1 MHSQQATSY
10 KLQATFAHPQR
21 NIDALHIEPGMT
33 IADFGAGSGMYV
45 MQIAKRLANLGA
57 VYAVDVQ
64 RDLLRRIH
72 NDAQSRGLHTV
83 KVLWCDL
90 EKPSATQLPNNS
102 VDMVLISNIL
112 FQVENKD
119 ALFFEAMR
127 ILRPRGRV
135 VVIDWF
141 ESFGNMGP
149 TKQDVVTRETAGRIA
164 EESGF
169 VFEYEFEAGAHHY
182 GLVFLKHLV

>member
-1 MHSQQATSY
+1 MSQVLFSHSTEN
-10 KLQATFAHPQR
+10 FAHPHR
-21 NIDALHIEPGMT
+21 NVEALHIEPGMT
-33 IADFGAGSGMYV
+33 IADFGAGSGAYV
-45 MQIAKRLANLGA
+45 YAMAKRLSGLGT
-57 VYAVDVQ
+57 VYAIDVQ
-64 RDLLRRIH
+64 RDLLRRIQ
-72 NDAQSRGLHTV
+72 NESQQRGLRTV

-90 EKPSATQLPNNS
+90 ERPLATQLPNDS
-102 VDMVLISNIL
+102 VDMVLISNLL

-135 VVIDWF
+135 VLIDWF

-149 TKQDVVTRETAGRIA
+149 IKQEVVPREVAGRMA

-182 GLVFLKHLV
+182 GLVFLKPVRG